1 MVHLELTTMT
11 RKISID
17 GIIFHVEPVGYEIL
31 RAYLDAWNKYNRKGR
46 AHWEE
51 QVAEYLLQKLRNGSA
66 VTSTQDVQG
75 LNEILKEVP
84 FKIDSSESTDEP
96 KKSSRLG
103 QYIAQ
108 IAMGLW

>member
-1 MVHLELTTMT
+1 MIQLELITMT

-31 RAYLDAWNKYNRKGR
+31 RAYLDAWTKYNQKGR

-51 QVAEYLLQKLRNGSA
+51 QVAEYLLQKLRTGSS
-66 VTSTQDVQG
+66 VTSTEDVQG

-84 FKIDSSESTDEP
+84 FKIRSSEENDEP
-96 KKSSRLG
+96 RKSRFG